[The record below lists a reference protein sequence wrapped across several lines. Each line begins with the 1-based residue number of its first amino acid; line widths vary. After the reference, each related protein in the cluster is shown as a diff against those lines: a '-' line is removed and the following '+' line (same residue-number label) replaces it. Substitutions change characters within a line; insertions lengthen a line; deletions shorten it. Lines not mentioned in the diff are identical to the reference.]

1 MDFAVWQELAV
12 AGCIFALQTEDAAK
26 SVFETR
32 AGRKALSR
40 AVKYECHEILAVP
53 QVQAYLECRWVGVQT
68 KSELEEL
75 KKPLVIFENFWL
87 LGVKVLCLTF
97 TSRPALLAL
106 GLGSLGGSSDAGAA
120 ASGDLG
126 ASGGGKPA
134 LLPKKKRG
142 PKSKATEVLR
152 RALRRLHKLLDWL
165 A

>member
-87 LGVKVLCLTF
+87 LGVKVLCLPLVAIY
-97 TSRPALLAL
+97 PALAEQEMCRGLLVYTPRLRLFLYNVSMVIYFSLLVMSDLVMYRSNAL
-106 GLGSLGGSSDAGAA
+106 FARDWARADA
-120 ASGDLG
+120 DLE
-126 ASGGGKPA
+126 
-134 LLPKKKRG
+134 L
-142 PKSKATEVLR
+142 
-152 RALRRLHKLLDWL
+152 
-165 A
+165 